1 MKVIRL
7 IAKLSFDCTVSY
19 SKLTCLDFLLVYS
32 QKKKK
37 KLCDKTLLPSQRAF
51 PSVLK
56 LSMFELDTRK
66 FLARD

>member
-32 QKKKK
+32 QKKKNS
-37 KLCDKTLLPSQRAF
+37 DKTLLPSQRAF